1 MSSFKKTIIKS
12 YPRPREEATADGLYW
27 KLEPPVIKR
36 EYGAIN
42 YVHFS
47 QCEPY
52 NFAVTNST
60 RVHIYNAQT
69 NQIERT
75 ITRFKGNVYSGSFR
89 SDGSLLVAGGEEGVV
104 RMFAV
109 EKNAMLRVFKGHTA
123 PVHVTHFTCDNVRV
137 FSASD
142 DLSLRLWDVAT
153 EVNVATY
160 KEHKDFIRCG
170 TSPSSNS
177 DIILTG
183 GYDHVVKMYDSRLKE
198 SVMSVDHGCP
208 VESILIFPS
217 GGLFFSA
224 GGNYIKVW
232 DALAGGKLLKQICC
246 HHKSITTLGFCSN
259 FQRLLSGSLDRH
271 IKMYDIST
279 YQVVHT
285 LDYAG
290 SVLSAAVSPNDSC
303 LVMGTTDG
311 LLSIQHRKKEMETR
325 KAKTNQ
331 PQKSSFHY
339 SVRARRYFTRAKDDL
354 IIKNA
359 KKDLLSPWDKQL
371 KQFNYSRAIDC
382 ALDRKVRIQ
391 TPEIVISV
399 MQELIRRDVIKSA
412 LAGRDEPK
420 LQILLKFIIVNITN
434 VNFMPTLIDVANIL
448 LSLYSSMMGQSG
460 SCSEALGK
468 LQTILNEEVKYLK
481 VCSQTL
487 GSMDTIF
494 AAAEINTKPSTTKT
508 D

>member
-1 MSSFKKTIIKS
+1 MSSFKKTVIKS
-12 YPRPREEATADGLYW
+12 YPRFREEVTVDSLYW

-36 EYGAIN
+36 EYGAIS

-60 RVHIYNAQT
+60 RVHIYSAQT

-75 ITRFKGNVYSGSFR
+75 ITRFKQTAYSGSFR

-104 RMFAV
+104 RLFGV
-109 EKNAMLRVFKGHTA
+109 EKNSLLRVFKGHTA
-123 PVHVTHFTCDNVRV
+123 PVHITHFTCDNVRL

-153 EVNVATY
+153 EVNLATY

-170 TSPSSNS
+170 TSPSSS
-177 DIILTG
+177 PDIILTG
-183 GYDHVVKMYDSRLKE
+183 GYDHVVKMYDTRLKQ
-198 SVMSVDHGCP
+198 SVMSIDHGCP
-208 VESILIFPS
+208 VESVIIFPS

-232 DALAGGKLLKQICC
+232 DTLAGGKLLKQICH
-246 HHKSITTLGFCSN
+246 HHKPITSLGFCSN
-259 FQRLLSGSLDRH
+259 YQRLLSGSLDRH
-271 IKMYDIST
+271 VKMYDIST

-290 SVLSAAVSPNDSC
+290 SVLSAAASPNDSC

-311 LLSIQHRKKEMETR
+311 LLSIQHRKKEIETR
-325 KAKTNQ
+325 EVKSNQ

-339 SVRARRYFTRAKDDL
+339 SVRARRYFAREKDDM
-354 IIKNA
+354 IIKNRR
-359 KKDLLSPWDKQL
+359 KEVLSPWDKQL
-371 KQFNYSRAIDC
+371 KQFNHSRALDC
-382 ALDRKVRIQ
+382 ALDWKVRSKN
-391 TPEIVISV
+391 PEIVISV
-399 MQELIRRDVIKSA
+399 LQELIRRDVIKSA
-412 LAGRDEPK
+412 LAGRDERQ
-420 LQILLKFIIVNITN
+420 LQVLLKFIIVNIDN
-434 VNFMPTLIDVANIL
+434 INFMPTLIDVANIL
-448 LSLYSSMMGQSG
+448 LSLYSSTMGQSG
-460 SCSEALGK
+460 PCSEALVK

-487 GSMDTIF
+487 GSMDMIF
-494 AAAEINTKPSTTKT
+494 AAAELNNQSTTK
-508 D
+508 